1 MLINRELSKRS
12 HKLIVAACSAALLTF
27 SSGCAINPATGTP
40 DLVLM
45 SEDSEIKKGKELHE
59 KLMEG
64 MAIYQD
70 EKLQTYIEE
79 IGQTLVKNSDRP
91 DIAYTFTIIDSP
103 DINAFAL
110 PGGYIYINRGLIG
123 FLKNEAQLA
132 AVLAHEIGHVTAR
145 HAVRQDAAKTGAK
158 VGSTAASI
166 ISVLTTGNTALG
178 DVTGLWSSAA
188 VMGYGREMEL
198 EADSFGAQYLYNSGY
213 EPQAMADV
221 IGVLKDHERFSRR
234 RARDSGKKQQSYHGV
249 FSTHPRNDTRLQE
262 VIAKAGT
269 LPENQEAITNEDI
282 FRKKTEGMI
291 YGINYQPKKGT
302 ESEHNDYTH
311 KRLGFTLRYPDEWKV
326 ENTRS
331 SIVAAP
337 EDKHAHIDLRV
348 SRLKEKIAPEQYLR
362 KQFNVT
368 LLKQSEAFKQHGL
381 YGHTGIIPASAD
393 NPNPRRVAVLYQG
406 SRVYSLECEAE
417 KPVADVDYDEMF
429 LNTIHSFRPV
439 RPARRTPKSKTLHY
453 VKANDSTT
461 FSRLAQHVRLGKYSE
476 EQLRLLNGYY
486 PRGEPQTGEWIKIVQ

>member
-1 MLINRELSKRS
+1 VLTNRLFISGLI
-12 HKLIVAACSAALLTF
+12 LTF
-27 SSGCAINPATGTP
+27 TAFISSCAINPATGTP

-45 SEDSEIKKGKELHE
+45 SENAELEKGKELHE
-59 KLMEG
+59 KIMEG
-64 MAIYQD
+64 VSVY
-70 EKLQTYIEE
+70 ENEVLQAYVEG
-79 IGQTLVKNSDRP
+79 IGQKLVQNSDRP
-91 DIAYTFTIIDSP
+91 DITYTFTIIDSP

-110 PGGYIYINRGLIG
+110 PGGYIYVNRGLIG
-123 FLKNEAQLA
+123 FLNNEAQLA
-132 AVLAHEIGHVTAR
+132 AVIAHEIGHVTAR
-145 HAVRQDAAKTGAK
+145 HSVRQEAAKAGAK

-198 EADSFGAQYLYNSGY
+198 EADSFGAQYLYNTGY

-269 LPENQEAITNEDI
+269 LPENQEAITNEKQ
-282 FRKKTEGMI
+282 FRKKTEGMV
-291 YGINYQPKKGT
+291 YGINFQPKKAA

-311 KRLGFTLRYPDEWKV
+311 KRLGFTLRYPPEWSV

-331 SIVAAP
+331 AIVAAP
-337 EDKHAHIDLRV
+337 EDKHAHIDLMV
-348 SRLKEKIAPEQYLR
+348 NRLKEKIPPEAYLR

-368 LLKQSEAFKQHGL
+368 LLKQSEAFKQHGM
-381 YGHTGIIPASAD
+381 YGHTGIIPASND
-393 NPNPRRVAVLYQG
+393 HPQPRRVAVLYQG

-417 KPVADVDYDEMF
+417 KPAENVDYDEMF
-429 LNTIHSFRPV
+429 LETIHSFRPV

-461 FSRLAQHVRLGKYSE
+461 FSRLAQHVKLGKYSE

-486 PRGEPQTGEWIKIVQ
+486 PRGEPETGEWIKIVQ